1 MDIITY
7 ALCKNF
13 TKQTVDG
20 ILAGNTDL
28 TQYYKKGEVDS
39 KISDFLKDTEIQ
51 DLIKDFLTSDQISD
65 LIEDFVDRTKL
76 SSDFDVATDGSVSIS
91 EEAKGLKSSVVAT
104 LPSKTDADAGT
115 MYFVPTD
122 LAGTKLQAYVYNKGK
137 NEYIPV
143 GDMSIDVFKPNTD
156 TADGTA
162 GLVPAPLAGAGIQV
176 LTNTGWQEGEDAIP
190 TLYDVNYNPET
201 SNIEVGIV
209 TDVAAGTVDPTTM
222 QYERI
227 DPFDG
232 ATDIKEGTY
241 GVVPKPV
248 INDRNKLLKGDGT
261 WGGIGL
267 ESVSNS
273 ASSIADTDTIII
285 KSGNS
290 YKYISYADLVSNLR
304 SKFGI

>member
-39 KISDFLKDTEIQ
+39 KISNFLKDTEIQ
-51 DLIKDFLTSDQISD
+51 DLIKDFLTSDQISN
-65 LIEDFVDRTKL
+65 LIKDFVDRTKL

-122 LAGTKLQAYVYNKGK
+122 LAGTKLQAFVYNKSK
-137 NEYIPV
+137 NDFIPV

-156 TADGTA
+156 TTDGTA

-201 SNIEVGIV
+201 SNLEVGV
-209 TDVAAGTVDPTTM
+209 VNVALGTVDPATM

-232 ATDIKEGTY
+232 ATNAKEGTY
-241 GVVPKPV
+241 GVVPKPA
-248 INDRNKLLKGDGT
+248 INDRDKLLKGDGT

-267 ESVSNS
+267 ESVSNPV
-273 ASSIADTDTIII
+273 SSIADTDTIII

-290 YKYISYADLVSNLR
+290 YKYISYADLVGNLR